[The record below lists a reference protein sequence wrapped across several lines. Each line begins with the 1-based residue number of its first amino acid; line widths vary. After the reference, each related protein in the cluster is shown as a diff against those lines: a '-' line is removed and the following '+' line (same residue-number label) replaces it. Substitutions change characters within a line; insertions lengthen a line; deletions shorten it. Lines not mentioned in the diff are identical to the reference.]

1 MLGHVLGPDSGKQLR
16 TFARM
21 GAVGIELALSIIIGV
36 FAGRWLDRKVDT
48 EPLFTIVGL
57 ILGVAAG
64 FKSLYQTAKRQ
75 QQKASQET
83 DDE

>member
-1 MLGHVLGPDSGKQLR
+1 MLGPDSGKQLR